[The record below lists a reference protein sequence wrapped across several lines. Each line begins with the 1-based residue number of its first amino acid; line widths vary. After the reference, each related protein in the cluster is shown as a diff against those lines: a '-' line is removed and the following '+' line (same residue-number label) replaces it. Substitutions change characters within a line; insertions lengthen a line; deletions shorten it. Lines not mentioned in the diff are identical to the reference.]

1 MQDTLPI
8 TAESD
13 EISFCAACP
22 ACGSAQSK
30 VFFELPSIPV
40 NSITLWP
47 TRNEALQCPTG
58 TIQLAFCA
66 ECGAI
71 YNRAFDPAVLQYDT
85 RYDNSLH
92 FSPSFQQ
99 YAEALA
105 DQLIARFNLRDKDL
119 VEIGCGKG
127 EFLALLCERGG
138 NRGLGFDPTYER
150 GRVDVQAGQ
159 GFRVIPDFYSRA
171 YTHEAA
177 DFVCCRHVLEHVF
190 EPRSFLGN
198 IRQGISDRPGCGVFF
213 EVPNALFTLCHMGI
227 WDVIYEH
234 CFYYTAAPL
243 ARLFASSGFDVLK
256 TYEAFGGQYLC
267 LEAKPAAT
275 DGNASHSLKEGDL
288 SALSSAVNAFARRYQ
303 QQIGQWRRA
312 LKDLAQ
318 EGKRVVLW
326 GAGAKGAMFLNA
338 FRDVSNVQYIVDIN
352 PHKHGSFVPGTG
364 QQVVA
369 PDFLG
374 EYKPD
379 LIIITNPNY
388 GEEIKRTVAN
398 LGVNAQFRLV

>member
-1 MQDTLPI
+1 M
-8 TAESD
+8 
-13 EISFCAACP
+13 
-22 ACGSAQSK
+22 
-30 VFFELPSIPV
+30 PSVPV

-47 TRNEALQCPTG
+47 SRESALQCPAG
-58 TIQLAFCA
+58 AIQLAFCL

-71 YNRAFDPAVLQYDT
+71 YNQAFDPAALHYDT

-92 FSPSFQQ
+92 FSASFRQ

-105 DQLIARFNLRDKDL
+105 DQLIARFDLQGKDL
-119 VEIGCGKG
+119 VEVGCGKG
-127 EFLALLCERGG
+127 DFLSLLCARGG
-138 NRGLGFDPTYER
+138 NRGIGFDPTYESDR
-150 GRVDVQAGQ
+150 ADAHAGQ
-159 GFRVIPDFYSRA
+159 GFRVVRDFYSRA
-171 YTHEAA
+171 YAGEAA
-177 DFVCCRHVLEHVF
+177 DFVCCRHVLEHVID
-190 EPRSFLGN
+190 PRAFLAD
-198 IRQGISDRPGCGVFF
+198 IRQAISRRTNCGVFF
-213 EVPNALFTLCHMGI
+213 EVPNALFTLCGMGI

-234 CFYYTAAPL
+234 CFYYAAAPL
-243 ARLFASSGFDVLK
+243 ARLFRSCGFEVVK

-275 DGNASHSLKEGDL
+275 DSHASLSVNEDDL
-288 SALSSAVNAFARRYQ
+288 SALSSAVNVFAKRYQ

-338 FRDVSNVQYIVDIN
+338 FRDVSNMQYIVDIN
-352 PHKHGSFVPGTG
+352 PHKQGSFVPGTG